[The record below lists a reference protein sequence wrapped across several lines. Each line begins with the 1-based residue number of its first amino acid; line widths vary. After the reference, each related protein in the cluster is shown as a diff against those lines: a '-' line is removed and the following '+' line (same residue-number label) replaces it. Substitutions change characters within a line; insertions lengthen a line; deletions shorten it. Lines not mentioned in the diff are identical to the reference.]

1 MTEIWRT
8 VKGYEGLYEVS
19 NKGRV
24 RTIERLRVKPKIKS
38 VREDKDGY
46 LVLNLFKEEYKTKK
60 VHRLVGIAFIKGD
73 TSLEINHKNG
83 VRSDNNVENL
93 EWVNSSQ
100 NNKHKYDKL
109 GRITHLRKLTKSQV
123 IEIRRLRKEG
133 QTYKQLMKKFNVSE
147 ITLYR
152 IVRRISYREF

>member
-19 NKGRV
+19 SKGRV
-24 RTIERLRVKPKIKS
+24 RTIERLRVKPKIKAT
-38 VREDKDGY
+38 RKDKDGY
-46 LVLNLFKEEYKTKK
+46 LVINLFKGEYKTKK

-73 TSLEINHKNG
+73 TSLQINHKNG
-83 VRSDNNVENL
+83 IKSDNSVGNL
-93 EWVNSSQ
+93 EWVTSRQ
-100 NNKHKYDKL
+100 NNKHNYDRL

-123 IEIRRLRKEG
+123 IEIRRLKKEG
-133 QTYKQLMKKFNVSE
+133 QTYKQLSGKFNIPV
-147 ITLYR
+147 ITLSR